1 MKQHGKALKIR
12 DSRGMTLVDSL
23 AGLVIIGMLS
33 VLMVTLL
40 GNLAILKKAS
50 AGLNAQGQGLPRA
63 YCRAQSAIA
72 AMGHPDK
79 AAANARLETEAE
91 ALSNQNA
98 AVQMKVDRISGNA
111 YYLTLTIAP
120 RGAKAETYE
129 EVIYGA
135 PRTTD
140 PENSDETAEP
150 PGDDP
155 G

>member
-1 MKQHGKALKIR
+1 MKKLRKIFMPL
-12 DSRGMTLVDSL
+12 DERGMTLVDSL
-23 AGLVIIGMLS
+23 AGLVIIAMVS
-33 VLMVTLL
+33 ILMVSLL

-63 YCRAQSAIA
+63 YYRAQTALS

>member
-1 MKQHGKALKIR
+1 MKKSGKTFIPLNE
-12 DSRGMTLVDSL
+12 SGMTLVDSL

-91 ALSNQNA
+91 ALSDGRTA
-98 AVQMKVDRISGNA
+98 YTLHVDKISGNA
-111 YYLTLTIAP
+111 YHLTVTVAP
-120 RGAKAETYE
+120 KGAKAATYK
-129 EVIYGA
+129 EVIYAA
-135 PRTTD
+135 PQSTNQ
-140 PENSDETAEP
+140 ENSDETSEP
-150 PGDDP
+150 ARDDP